1 MCKSFQN
8 WLTYSRC
15 TGVGKIFLEYLG
27 VSKSVPATVKLQ
39 YYLLVMAFTI
49 LFPLTV
55 NIKYLLSVKT

>member
-15 TGVGKIFLEYLG
+15 IGVGKIFLEYLV
-27 VSKSVPATVKLQ
+27 VSKSFLATVKLQ
-39 YYLLVMAFTI
+39 YYLLVMALTI
-49 LFPLTV
+49 LFPLSV